1 VDTPYGNEALPASE
15 ALPVW
20 ERPEPQPRAAPV
32 PLSREKIAATAI
44 RLADVHGLDG
54 LSVRK
59 IATELG
65 VGPMRLYDYVS
76 NRSEL
81 LDLMVDAAYARI
93 AEAGGQSGWRATVL
107 SIARTTRVVALDHE
121 WFSDLLGG
129 RPHLGPHALAVG
141 EATAAAFSQAPAV
154 HDVDDLQRTLGAFN
168 AFLAGALRREI
179 TERRTARATGTDVAA
194 FQATHGPYLAR
205 MLETGRYPT
214 INRLVV
220 DGAHLDAEQTFEHN
234 LTTVLDGITSPSVR
248 E

>member
-1 VDTPYGNEALPASE
+1 VSCSPTVAVRWSLAEGSGGPQRLWIALLAVLRDDGASTTF
-15 ALPVW
+15 LG
-20 ERPEPQPRAAPV
+20 
-32 PLSREKIAATAI
+32 
-44 RLADVHGLDG
+44 DCGLQ
-54 LSVRK
+54 L
-59 IATELG
+59 
-65 VGPMRLYDYVS
+65 
-76 NRSEL
+76 
-81 LDLMVDAAYARI
+81 
-93 AEAGGQSGWRATVL
+93 
-107 SIARTTRVVALDHE
+107 RT
-121 WFSDLLGG
+121 FGG